1 MIDLRG
7 SHRVAQSVEESL
19 VAGHV
24 ANTDERGLGA
34 QRSNFVLNSGHDLS
48 AHDQQGG
55 TRVNDHLYINNTVIK
70 QVQKRKRSDR
80 VKKVFGSTYAIP
92 VEIPSRDTNGVV
104 AKLNVVDV
112 N

>member
-55 TRVNDHLYINNTVIK
+55 TRVNDHLYINNAVIK

-80 VKKVFGSTYAIP
+80 VKKYLDLLTPFQLRSQA
-92 VEIPSRDTNGVV
+92 EIPMELLPS
-104 AKLNVVDV
+104 LMS
-112 N
+112 